1 MLSVCLVFSVMLQS
15 LAFDSQF
22 TFTHTNSHIIMFFTP
37 STRNS
42 IASSMIKNLEVNPS
56 TNQVLVTYSNSKK
69 YLYTDVSEDAIFDV
83 LFNNV
88 KSFGQWVN
96 QYCKQEDVSFFA
108 IAD

>member
-1 MLSVCLVFSVMLQS
+1 
-15 LAFDSQF
+15 
-22 TFTHTNSHIIMFFTP
+22 MFFTP